1 MIWRW
6 QGRIPAVGVFTELV
20 SSMDLAPTI
29 TALMQDSAA
38 SSPGNRPS
46 FDGVDLLPYL
56 QRARAGAPHDH
67 LCWQQQLWLRPNERR
82 LPALSSGPYYQLA
95 IRQGRWKAVK
105 QDQPYDGRNP
115 ERAWELYD
123 LLQDPAELND
133 MASEFPEF
141 VEDLQQTFFQW
152 QAQMTP
158 PPASPTPKAPR

>member
-67 LCWQQQLWLRPNERR
+67 LCWQQQL
-82 LPALSSGPYYQLA
+82 
-95 IRQGRWKAVK
+95 
-105 QDQPYDGRNP
+105 
-115 ERAWELYD
+115 
-123 LLQDPAELND
+123 
-133 MASEFPEF
+133 
-141 VEDLQQTFFQW
+141 
-152 QAQMTP
+152 
-158 PPASPTPKAPR
+158 